1 MRKSCPPHLYF
12 FTVMFLKFLNR
23 LYNMKRGLIFIVIF
37 LLTLP
42 LVYTVGVDS
51 CGVLSSAGTYTLN
64 TSLVSSTGV
73 ACINITSTGIIFD
86 LAGFSISNSSK
97 NGEAAIYI
105 APTAFATIVANGTIN
120 ASYHGITIHNATN
133 VIIRNITSINNTRS
147 GFNIDGNGTNNTID
161 SSRASNI
168 TNSGF
173 SIQAQDNNLSNNIAI
188 GNREGF
194 LLDHTIPFGGVNP
207 LRNATA
213 NLLNGNNI
221 SNNAYGIFLNFSS
234 FNNLS
239 NNLIFNNSQ
248 SGIFIREISNNNSV
262 FSNTIYN
269 HTNGLASGIYLELIN
284 NITFLYSNSITNNT
298 YGVSDNNANFTNV
311 SYSNIKS
318 NSIAV
323 YFNTTN
329 NSRVSEN
336 NLSENTQIGL
346 HCYFCTNGAFKP
358 NNNISHN
365 GLYGILYQNTTF
377 MEIEFSWISNNSYYG
392 IYVTNNSD
400 NNKFRTSNIT
410 ENGFYGFYFVSGSLN
425 NFSRNN
431 ISGNGQAGI
440 YMDASKEG
448 PVNNNRLFENNTVAY
463 HTAGLAAGIYL
474 SLING
479 TNHIYNNPLIANNT
493 YGIYL
498 NFTNNTNLTNNN
510 ITNRYTGTQTSGLYI
525 TTAYNSIFR
534 SNLVRGFGDCVTL
547 SGGGNNTLD
556 LNVVFCFRYGFEVIS
571 NTQNNNFTGNLI
583 ANSTNGFF
591 ILADN
596 NNYSGNLIHNNT
608 DGFTI
613 ASNDNN
619 VIVNNTI
626 ANNTRYGINLGS
638 SANGHN
644 VSYNMIYNNSLAGIY
659 LTTTSADTNLSFNN
673 TIHGHRGTNAA
684 GIFLQQNL
692 VDSIAFTNKIYD
704 NPAIENNTY
713 GIYINYS
720 RFVNITNNVIRFN
733 SLDGIFI
740 NNSMLVGVYYN
751 TLINNSNSGLRLS
764 NSSNATIINNTVT
777 NNTIYG
783 FLLDSNSYN
792 ITLYNN
798 TFIGS
803 AQQNGIYLS
812 SITNTSIFN
821 NTVYD
826 ASSYG
831 IVLELA
837 SKHVNITNNTVIN
850 SATGI
855 LVNSSDRNNLED
867 NILVN
872 NTVEGLLFVNVTDI
886 IVNRSIFV
894 NNTLA
899 QIRAINSI
907 VNISGVINISRT
919 SNSSLDLN
927 ISFGSFLYNNSLINI
942 TTDYGSYMINNA
954 TNITVKAL
962 TLGASGATLNGC
974 ANSSD
979 INCRIITNF
988 SNVINVTN
996 TSGLGTLDLTIINYN
1011 DSRRKTNINI
1021 GMYNFSFSGWSNL
1034 RRTGIDTTTKFV
1046 TLKSITNLGPLAVVS
1061 FGLTNVSASAD
1072 GTFCDSSSEEAFT
1085 RLQWAIDNSSAG
1097 GTILSCYS
1105 TTPFNENVLL
1115 NKSMNI
1121 YGNQSGVLLN
1131 ATNSSL
1137 PALNITDA
1145 NGINITNLT
1154 IFGSS
1159 GSSSLGAV
1167 YLKSNNSNIYGL
1179 NISNSSYGIYTLNSQ
1194 SNNIYNNTIYN
1205 NSEAGVFI
1213 TTGSA
1218 EIKVYFNEIRNNTK
1232 GLASGVYING
1242 VNNISN
1248 IYNNLLINSNTYGIY
1263 LNFSNY
1269 TNITNNVISSN
1280 TNDGVRIENSTFNNL
1295 TSNNIS
1301 SNNLSENQQMGY
1313 H

>member
-105 APTAFATIVANGTIN
+105 APTAFGTIVANGTIN

-168 TNSGF
+168 KNSGF

-400 NNKFRTSNIT
+400 
-410 ENGFYGFYFVSGSLN
+410 
-425 NFSRNN
+425 
-431 ISGNGQAGI
+431 
-440 YMDASKEG
+440 
-448 PVNNNRLFENNTVAY
+448 
-463 HTAGLAAGIYL
+463 
-474 SLING
+474 
-479 TNHIYNNPLIANNT
+479 YNNPLIANNT

-644 VSYNMIYNNSLAGIY
+644 VSYNMIYNNSLAGSY
-659 LTTTSADTNLSFNN
+659 LTTTSADTNLIFNN

-720 RFVNITNNVIRFN
+720 
-733 SLDGIFI
+733 
-740 NNSMLVGVYYN
+740 
-751 TLINNSNSGLRLS
+751 
-764 NSSNATIINNTVT
+764 
-777 NNTIYG
+777 
-783 FLLDSNSYN
+783 
-792 ITLYNN
+792 
-798 TFIGS
+798 
-803 AQQNGIYLS
+803 
-812 SITNTSIFN
+812 
-821 NTVYD
+821 
-826 ASSYG
+826 
-831 IVLELA
+831 
-837 SKHVNITNNTVIN
+837 
-850 SATGI
+850 
-855 LVNSSDRNNLED
+855 
-867 NILVN
+867 
-872 NTVEGLLFVNVTDI
+872 
-886 IVNRSIFV
+886 
-894 NNTLA
+894 
-899 QIRAINSI
+899 
-907 VNISGVINISRT
+907 
-919 SNSSLDLN
+919 
-927 ISFGSFLYNNSLINI
+927 
-942 TTDYGSYMINNA
+942 
-954 TNITVKAL
+954 
-962 TLGASGATLNGC
+962 
-974 ANSSD
+974 
-979 INCRIITNF
+979 
-988 SNVINVTN
+988 
-996 TSGLGTLDLTIINYN
+996 
-1011 DSRRKTNINI
+1011 
-1021 GMYNFSFSGWSNL
+1021 
-1034 RRTGIDTTTKFV
+1034 
-1046 TLKSITNLGPLAVVS
+1046 
-1061 FGLTNVSASAD
+1061 
-1072 GTFCDSSSEEAFT
+1072 
-1085 RLQWAIDNSSAG
+1085 
-1097 GTILSCYS
+1097 
-1105 TTPFNENVLL
+1105 
-1115 NKSMNI
+1115 
-1121 YGNQSGVLLN
+1121 
-1131 ATNSSL
+1131 
-1137 PALNITDA
+1137 
-1145 NGINITNLT
+1145 
-1154 IFGSS
+1154 
-1159 GSSSLGAV
+1159 
-1167 YLKSNNSNIYGL
+1167 
-1179 NISNSSYGIYTLNSQ
+1179 
-1194 SNNIYNNTIYN
+1194 
-1205 NSEAGVFI
+1205 
-1213 TTGSA
+1213 
-1218 EIKVYFNEIRNNTK
+1218 
-1232 GLASGVYING
+1232 
-1242 VNNISN
+1242 
-1248 IYNNLLINSNTYGIY
+1248 
-1263 LNFSNY
+1263 
-1269 TNITNNVISSN
+1269 
-1280 TNDGVRIENSTFNNL
+1280 
-1295 TSNNIS
+1295 
-1301 SNNLSENQQMGY
+1301 
-1313 H
+1313 